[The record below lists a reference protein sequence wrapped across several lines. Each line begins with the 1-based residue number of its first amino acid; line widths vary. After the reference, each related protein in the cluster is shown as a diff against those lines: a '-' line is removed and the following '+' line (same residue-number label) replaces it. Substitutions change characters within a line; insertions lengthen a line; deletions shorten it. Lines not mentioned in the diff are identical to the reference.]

1 MVVVCQM
8 SVARTF
14 KMPRAVPKYAWMPPS
29 KAAFNALHRAHH
41 DSEVRAISIL
51 SIELWSHVLSSLPL
65 SLSPPGK
72 TCWPLQKRKC
82 MTTCS
87 LSRIKFLFFFYCNIF
102 GLESFIEWILFFNF
116 IPWYLIF
123 ISNLV
128 LIL

>member
-1 MVVVCQM
+1 MT
-8 SVARTF
+8 VARAF

-72 TCWPLQKRKC
+72 TCWPLQK
-82 MTTCS
+82 
-87 LSRIKFLFFFYCNIF
+87 
-102 GLESFIEWILFFNF
+102 
-116 IPWYLIF
+116 
-123 ISNLV
+123 
-128 LIL
+128 

>member
-1 MVVVCQM
+1 M

-65 SLSPPGK
+65 SLFPPGK

-87 LSRIKFLFFFYCNIF
+87 LSRIKFLFFFIAIYLVSNHLLSEYCF
-102 GLESFIEWILFFNF
+102 SILSLD
-116 IPWYLIF
+116 I
-123 ISNLV
+123 
-128 LIL
+128 

>member
-1 MVVVCQM
+1 
-8 SVARTF
+8 
-14 KMPRAVPKYAWMPPS
+14 MPRAVPKYAWMPPS

-72 TCWPLQKRKC
+72 TCWPLQKWKC

-87 LSRIKFLFFFYCNIF
+87 LSRIKFFFFFYCNIF
-102 GLESFIEWILFFNF
+102 GLESFIELILFFNF